1 MEPFPPIDPYDAG
14 TLDVGDGHRIFW
26 EVSGNESGK
35 PAVVLHGGPG
45 SGSSPGARRL
55 FDPAVYRIVQFDQR
69 NCGRSTP
76 SAGEASADLSANTTR
91 HLIGDC
97 ERIREHLGIDRWL
110 VCGGSWGTTLALAYA
125 ETHPARVTELVLL
138 SVVTTSRAEVEW
150 ITRAM
155 GRVFPEEWA
164 RFRDAVPEGER
175 DGGLATAY
183 SALLH
188 DDDPEIRERAAQAW
202 CAWEDVHVATH
213 PGHRP
218 DPRYEDARFRLCFA
232 RLVTRYWSNAAFLE
246 EGQLLREAHRLA
258 GIPGVMIQGRLDI
271 SAPVDIAWELARVW
285 PDGELVVVGEAGHG
299 AGHPSTMDALL
310 AATTRFGLRR

>member
-26 EVSGNESGK
+26 EISGNSAGK

-76 SAGEASADLSANTTR
+76 SAAEPSVDLSANTTR

-97 ERIREHLGIDRWL
+97 ERIREHLGIDCWL
-110 VCGGSWGTTLALAYA
+110 VCAGSWGTTLGLAYA
-125 ETHPARVTELVLL
+125 QAHPARVTELVLM

-150 ITRAM
+150 ATRAM

-164 RFRDAVPEGER
+164 RFRDALPEADR
-175 DGGLATAY
+175 DGDFATAY

-188 DDDPEIRERAAQAW
+188 DDDPQVREHAARAW

-213 PGHRP
+213 PGHVP
-218 DPRYEDARFRLCFA
+218 DPRYESAHFRLCFA
-232 RLVTRYWSNAAFLE
+232 RLVTHYWSNAAFLGD
-246 EGQLLREAHRLA
+246 GQLLKEAHRLA
-258 GIPGVMIQGRLDI
+258 GIPGIVIQGRLDI
-271 SAPVDIAWELARVW
+271 SAPADIAWQLAQAW
-285 PDGELVVVGEAGHG
+285 PDAELVIVGDAGHG

-310 AATTRFGLRR
+310 TATARLGQRR